1 MPSLAVELG
10 LAQVRQSC
18 SPRDVLLLY
27 ASRVVRMIAF
37 GAIAPILVLHLRAL
51 SFSDTQVGSFLS
63 LTLVGDVLLS
73 LLVTWTAD
81 SIGRRRVLA
90 GGAVL
95 MALSGLVFYSSR
107 QFVPLLLAAVVGV
120 VSPTGNE
127 VGPFSAVEVGILSQL
142 VDQDARVHL
151 LMHHSVL
158 GFTGAS
164 IGALLSGWLVTGLVN
179 RGCDIVKAYQAVY
192 LVYFVAALLKVALSL
207 AMSAACEL
215 EHSLKTPPAPS
226 RSDSSPNER
235 QPLLRPDASVSE
247 APSQHAQ
254 LVADTVLS
262 PPDEIMRPRLPIVRL
277 TVLCLIFSLD
287 AFASSVLPQSFISY
301 YFQIRYNAPLGI
313 VATTFSIGS
322 LVGGVSQLA
331 AGAIARRLG
340 IILTM
345 VGTHI
350 PAQLFTIAI
359 AFAPNL
365 AVALTL
371 FLARATIASMD
382 AGVRGAFLSAI
393 IPPETRT
400 RFLGIVN
407 VCKTLASAPGPTLSG
422 QLAHSGMLRWSFA
435 ICGSLKIIYDIGLLV
450 GFLEHKLQ
458 H

>member
-1 MPSLAVELG
+1 MVSIASELG
-10 LAQVRQSC
+10 IVHVKQS
-18 SPRDVLLLY
+18 SNPRDVLLLY

-37 GAIAPILVLHLRAL
+37 GAIAPILVLHLRSL

-73 LLVTWTAD
+73 LLVT
-81 SIGRRRVLA
+81 
-90 GGAVL
+90 
-95 MALSGLVFYSSR
+95 
-107 QFVPLLLAAVVGV
+107 FVPLLLAAVVGV

-142 VDQDARVHL
+142 VESNARVFL

-164 IGALLSGWLVTGLVN
+164 IGALLSGWLVTFLVN
-179 RGCDIVKAYQAVY
+179 RGRDTVKAYQAVY
-192 LVYFVAALLKVALSL
+192 LVYTVAAVLKVALSL

-215 EHSLKTPPAPS
+215 EHSLKHSPS
-226 RSDSSPNER
+226 QGDADER
-235 QPLLRPDASVSE
+235 RPLLASNGAADES
-247 APSQHAQ
+247 PSQHAQ
-254 LVADTVLS
+254 SVADTVLS
-262 PPDEIMRPRLPIVRL
+262 PSDEIARPPLPLVRL

-301 YFQIRYNAPLGI
+301 YLRIRFNAPIGV
-313 VATTFSIGS
+313 VATTFSVGS
-322 LVGGVSQLA
+322 LVGGLSQLA

-365 AVALTL
+365 ATALTL

-422 QLAHSGMLRWSFA
+422 QLAQWGLLRWSFA
-435 ICGSLKIIYDIGLLV
+435 ICGGLKIICRSHDIGLLV